1 MSNAGRTY
9 LRRVSQGDQTELLAL
24 AKAGRPLHAPWLA
37 PPSTERAFAA
47 YLKRAQRED
56 HEGLL
61 VCLKS
66 NDEIAG
72 VINVNDISRGP
83 FLSATLGYYAAPSCA
98 GQGYMAEGLE
108 LVKQFAFCELGLHR
122 IEANIQPGNAR
133 SIALAQRCGFRREGM
148 SKAFLFIDGAWRDH
162 ERWAALDP
170 RATLARNAGWRR
182 RSIVR

>member
-1 MSNAGRTY
+1 MNGGRIY
-9 LRRVSQGDQTELLAL
+9 LRRVGQGDQTELLAL
-24 AKAGRPLHAPWLA
+24 AEAGRPLHAPWLA
-37 PPSTERAFAA
+37 PPRTERAFAA
-47 YLKRAQRED
+47 YLQRTQRQD

-61 VCLKS
+61 VCLRS

-83 FLSATLGYYAAPSCA
+83 SLSATLGYYVAASRA

-108 LVKQFAFCELGLHR
+108 LVKRFAFRELGLHR

-133 SIALAQRCGFRREGM
+133 SIALAQRCGFRREGIA
-148 SKAFLFIDGAWRDH
+148 KALLFIDGAWRDH

-170 RATLARNAGWRR
+170 RATLTHNAGWRS